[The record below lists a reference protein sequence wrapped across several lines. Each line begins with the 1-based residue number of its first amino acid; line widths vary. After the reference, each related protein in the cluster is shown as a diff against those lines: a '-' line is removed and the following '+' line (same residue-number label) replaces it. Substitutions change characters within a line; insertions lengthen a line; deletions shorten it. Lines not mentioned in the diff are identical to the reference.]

1 MNPLAALGLAIE
13 QGPPREAD
21 AASAQDAAAAR
32 TKTPFSG
39 EFQSAAPAQKDATT
53 KSRFHADEATAT
65 DGVDQA
71 LIFLAEIEPAA
82 TRPAEADAD
91 IPAEGDPEGAQ
102 IASGDAETPEIDAF
116 AIALPDARGT
126 ASIKA
131 MPPFLFEPQRIPGAR
146 AINDAAGVLTTALD
160 GEIKV
165 LPPGDGGSPAEQIK
179 ARVMMDARDLT
190 SLAAPAPKVRDA
202 VLELPTGA
210 IPTAGFASAQGAAA
224 PTAPALI
231 AAAAIVSPTHQILAA
246 VTANRDADTVEV
258 RLEPPDLGRVRIHF
272 SFERADVV
280 VATLSSERGETLDLM
295 RRHASDLVREL
306 ERSGFG
312 RVQLDFQSGRG
323 SDFATP
329 RSAPSEVREHGAIDA
344 ADDDQ
349 PLYFI
354 RRSDKL
360 LDRRV

>member
-165 LPPGDGGSPAEQIK
+165 VRPGDGDAVEQIK
-179 ARVMMDARDLT
+179 PRIMMDARDFANF
-190 SLAAPAPKVRDA
+190 AAPAPKVRDA

-231 AAAAIVSPTHQILAA
+231 AAAAIVSPAHQILAA